1 MDLDY
6 RDGCFVNKAQYLHN
20 DQGIKKYMK
29 SVRLVGEGVGH
40 LQQYP
45 GDAFFEYR
53 VRQLIMNGV
62 FEIQG
67 VPKDMRFYSV
77 KLC

>member
-1 MDLDY
+1 
-6 RDGCFVNKAQYLHN
+6 
-20 DQGIKKYMK
+20 MK

-40 LQQYP
+40 LQQYAE
-45 GDAFFEYR
+45 DAFFEYR